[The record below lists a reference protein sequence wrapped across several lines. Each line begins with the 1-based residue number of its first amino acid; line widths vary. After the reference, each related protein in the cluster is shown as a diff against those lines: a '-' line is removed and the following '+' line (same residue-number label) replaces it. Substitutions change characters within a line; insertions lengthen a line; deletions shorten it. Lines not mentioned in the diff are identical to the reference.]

1 MPCGHRVARLEETC
15 MARGLVAFYSRSGDI
30 NYAGDGVA
38 TLSALCYIRR
48 AHNSEVLDSNPV
60 PATMNLELGG
70 LTTFELFVTV
80 AVPQDCEKFQKL
92 CYRVTENSELKTN
105 FCTQLQNFVNKYKRS
120 YLNPGLICQIGLA
133 TTGEGAGSRAR
144 SSVWVMPTSP

>member
-1 MPCGHRVARLEETC
+1 MVNLSNKLDVLRCGIDPAAHHTLPMRIVLTYFQRSREEQRGGHVRPADTTWCDLEETYV
-15 MARGLVAFYSRSGDI
+15 ARELVAFYSRSGDI

-48 AHNSEVLDSNPV
+48 AHNSGVLDSNPV

-80 AVPQDCEKFQKL
+80 TVPQDCEKLQKF
-92 CYRVTENSELKTN
+92 CYRVTENSE
-105 FCTQLQNFVNKYKRS
+105 S
-120 YLNPGLICQIGLA
+120 
-133 TTGEGAGSRAR
+133 
-144 SSVWVMPTSP
+144 